1 MPDVPC
7 LHEHVAY
14 LLVRAPRAREVG
26 DFGLFE
32 YFVAMAVRC
41 DDAANEIGRGH
52 AANRRVASALTLE
65 LSAWRPD
72 GCG

>member
-14 LLVRAPRAREVG
+14 LLVRAPRARQVG
-26 DFGLFE
+26 DFGLSE

-41 DDAANEIGRGH
+41 DDAANEIEG
-52 AANRRVASALTLE
+52 AATPQTG
-65 LSAWRPD
+65 AWRPR
-72 GCG
+72 